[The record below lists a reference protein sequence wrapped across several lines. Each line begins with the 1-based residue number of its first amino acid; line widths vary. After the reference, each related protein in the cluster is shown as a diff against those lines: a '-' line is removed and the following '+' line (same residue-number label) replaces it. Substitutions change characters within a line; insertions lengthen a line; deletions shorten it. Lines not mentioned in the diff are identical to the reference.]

1 MKRRRTSSR
10 PRFATLH
17 LEAEPRPGRLPA
29 LAAAGLATKGD
40 EVEEWADL
48 HFFRPIGG
56 RIARHLVQTRVTAD
70 QVTLVSLIIGL
81 GAGHL
86 FVYANP
92 WLNAVGFVLFI
103 VSDLFDSADGQLARF
118 RGTSTQFGRALDGI
132 SDGLRFVNLGAHLL
146 VRLVLTAGWSWPS
159 ATVLIAAAAVSQS
172 AQNSAIDFVRHA
184 FLAVAV
190 GRGSELD
197 IDESN
202 EATGVSR
209 WHRLAIWVYRSYS
222 RQQVRMF
229 PYTAAILR
237 IQADRGL
244 APSAAAVYRAQIA
257 PVVRQCAW
265 LGQNLRFVILGV
277 TAVAGW
283 PAGLAWCTVGPMNV
297 ALLWI
302 LRAQERGAWRALR
315 ATELV
320 SAGSPPARSAIA
332 IGGQ

>member
-1 MKRRRTSSR
+1 MKRSR
-10 PRFATLH
+10 PSSQSRVATLH
-17 LEAEPRPGRLPA
+17 LEGDPHPGRLPG

-40 EVEEWADL
+40 EVEEWVDL
-48 HFFRPIGG
+48 RFFRPIGA
-56 RIARHLVQTRVTAD
+56 RIARRLVRTRVTAD

-81 GAGHL
+81 AAGHL

-92 WLNAVGFVLFI
+92 WLNALGFVLFI

-146 VRLVLTAGWSWPS
+146 VRLVLTAGWSWPA

-172 AQNSAIDFVRHA
+172 AQNSAIDFVRHS

-202 EATGVSR
+202 KTAGVSR
-209 WHRLAIWVYRSYS
+209 WHGLAIWIYRTYS
-222 RQQVRMF
+222 RQQLRMF

-237 IQADRGL
+237 TQADHGL
-244 APSAAAVYRAQIA
+244 APNAAAAYRAQIA

-265 LGQNLRFVILGV
+265 LGQNLRLVILGV

-297 ALLWI
+297 ALLLI
-302 LRAQERGAWRALR
+302 LRAQERGASRALQ
-315 ATELV
+315 ATELA
-320 SAGSPPARSAIA
+320 SASSPPALTAIA
-332 IGGQ
+332 IGAQ